1 VSDDAALHQQA
12 DALLRAGGIIGILMD
27 DKESM
32 KEQVAA
38 ARKANHAQVIH
49 LG

>member
-1 VSDDAALHQQA
+1 MTLHCTSKRMLYYA
-12 DALLRAGGIIGILMD
+12 RGGIIGILMD

>member
-1 VSDDAALHQQA
+1 
-12 DALLRAGGIIGILMD
+12 MD